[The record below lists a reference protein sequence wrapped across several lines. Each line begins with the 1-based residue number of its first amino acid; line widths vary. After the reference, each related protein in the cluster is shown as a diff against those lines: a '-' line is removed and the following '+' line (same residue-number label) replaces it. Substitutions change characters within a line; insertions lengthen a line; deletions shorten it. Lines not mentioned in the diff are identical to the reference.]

1 MPTSASVRLF
11 STVSDSKRG
20 SPFIQPIVLGR
31 WWRAQWTT
39 GPYSDGLR
47 FIVRDSMGDKAVLNN
62 LRLVHP
68 QCPVLHSHKNLFA
81 QLHWLPSANTLKV
94 PESFSKN
101 LYSLFL
107 MSHNCW
113 SDQILWKAIYDLVY
127 NLSSSNCNCNCKLQ
141 TFAFVLLW
149 GMYWRRHRGWDV
161 NEERQTWIFEGNFL
175 SLVAVKSTLPYHEEI
190 YFRRRHMPTKGAKS
204 K

>member
-11 STVSDSKRG
+11 STVLDSKCG

-39 GPYSDGLR
+39 GPYSDRLR
-47 FIVRDSMGDKAVLNN
+47 FIVRDSMGDKAALNN

-68 QCPVLHSHKNLFA
+68 QCPVLHSHNNLFA
-81 QLHWLPSANTLKV
+81 HLNWLPSLNTLKV
-94 PESFSKN
+94 PESFSRN
-101 LYSLFL
+101 LVSCESYLLRRFRSNFMKSYLWSCFQPLFIK
-107 MSHNCW
+107 MQKMH
-113 SDQILWKAIYDLVY
+113 
-127 NLSSSNCNCNCKLQ
+127 

-149 GMYWRRHRGWDV
+149 GMYWRRHHGLDV
-161 NEERQTWIFEGNFL
+161 TEERQTWIFEDNFL
-175 SLVAVKSTLPYHEEI
+175 LLVAVKTTLPYHEEI
-190 YFRRRHMPTKGAKS
+190 YYRSRQMPTNGAKS

>member
-11 STVSDSKRG
+11 STVLDSKCG

-62 LRLVHP
+62 LRLVHL
-68 QCPVLHSHKNLFA
+68 QCPVLHSHDNLFA
-81 QLHWLPSANTLKV
+81 HWLPSAETLKV
-94 PESFSKN
+94 PESFSRN
-101 LYSLFL
+101 LYPLFL

-113 SDQILWKAIYDLVY
+113 EDQIKFCEKLFMILFTTSLHQIAIAIA
-127 NLSSSNCNCNCKLQ
+127 NC
-141 TFAFVLLW
+141 TLL
-149 GMYWRRHRGWDV
+149 RLCFF
-161 NEERQTWIFEGNFL
+161 EE
-175 SLVAVKSTLPYHEEI
+175 STDDDI
-190 YFRRRHMPTKGAKS
+190 VVWM
-204 K
+204 